1 MKILLVDDSRAVAA
15 IMAARLMSFG
25 HEVDLAENGQVAFDR
40 FRESPP
46 DLVLMDIE
54 MPVMNG
60 FEATNRIRA
69 FEATQKWA
77 WTPIIFLTASD
88 SMENLVAA
96 IEAGGDDFL
105 VKGLSEEVL
114 HAKMKAMTRIAEMR
128 RLLSVAN
135 LKLEQ
140 QASRDGLTG
149 LFNRRWMDINVD
161 LAWEQC
167 ARNQAPFALLMLDV
181 DNFKKYN
188 DHYGHQAGDDCL
200 RAIANAAESVITE
213 ANAEG
218 LTRDAFVARYG
229 GEEFAV
235 VLPWVSPAAYAAVA
249 SRAIDAVRQLRLP
262 HERNAEW
269 GIVTVSVGGG
279 RRESVKGTPA
289 MLFRDADA
297 ALYRAKESGRNRC
310 EMAERSPTDLM

>member
-1 MKILLVDDSRAVAA
+1 MKILLVEDTRAVAA
-15 IMAARLMSFG
+15 VMAARLTSFG
-25 HEVDLAENGQVAFDR
+25 HEVSHAENGQVAFDK

-69 FEATQKWA
+69 LETTQKWA

-88 SMENLVAA
+88 TPENLITA

-105 VKGLSEEVL
+105 VKGLSEDVL
-114 HAKMKAMTRIAEMR
+114 HAKMKAMARIAAMR
-128 RLLSVAN
+128 QLLSIAN

-149 LFNRRWMDINVD
+149 LFNRRWMDLNVD
-161 LAWEQC
+161 SAWAEC
-167 ARNQAPFALLMLDV
+167 VRTSAPFALLMLDV

-188 DHYGHQAGDDCL
+188 DRYGHQAGDDCL
-200 RAIANAAESVITE
+200 RAVAHAIDAVVAET
-213 ANAEG
+213 NAEG
-218 LTRDAFVARYG
+218 LTKDAFAARYG

-235 VLPWVSPAAYAAVA
+235 VIPEASAVA
-249 SRAIDAVRQLRLP
+249 YEGCAMCVVESIRKLGIP
-262 HERNAEW
+262 HEQNAEW
-269 GIVTVSVGGG
+269 GIVTASIGGC
-279 RRESVKGTPA
+279 RREASSGAAA
-289 MLFRDADA
+289 MIFRDADA
-297 ALYRAKESGRNRC
+297 ALYRAKENGRNRC
-310 EMAERSPTDLM
+310 ELG

>member
-1 MKILLVDDSRAVAA
+1 MKILLVEDSRAVAA
-15 IMAARLMSFG
+15 VMAARLTSFG
-25 HEVDLAENGQVAFDR
+25 HEVTLAENGQVAFDK
-40 FRESPP
+40 FRQSAP

-60 FEATNRIRA
+60 FEATHQIRA
-69 FEATQKWA
+69 FESTQKWA

-88 SMENLVAA
+88 SMENLIAA

-114 HAKMKAMTRIAEMR
+114 RAKMKAMARIAEMR
-128 RLLSVAN
+128 RLLSIAN

-167 ARNQAPFALLMLDV
+167 VRNNAPFALLMLDV

-200 RAIANAAESVITE
+200 RAIAHALESVVTE

-218 LTRDAFVARYG
+218 LTTDAFVARYG

-235 VLPWVSPAAYAAVA
+235 VMPWVSAAACQEMA
-249 SRAIDAVRQLRLP
+249 SRVVESVRMLRLQ
-262 HERNAEW
+262 HAQNAEW

-279 RRESVKGTPA
+279 RREALTGTPA

-310 EMAERSPTDLM
+310 ELG